1 MFLTPSFPLQS
12 PAHFGLELKER
23 RKNGAYKTCTCQ
35 YCPKMAHMFCTW
47 DVVTTNCLM
56 SISSFSKRSLWG
68 LPYYSSCFLGRFS
81 SSGPAGLP
89 RPHLKPRGDL
99 LGAVVC
105 AFSGGGGQTSVLCVP
120 NCRELPNSAVTR
132 PPTWAQEVAL
142 SMLLL
147 GVGSDLK
154 HGSLQINPLGKWVPS
169 LFPQS
174 YCIRI
179 VAPNRFWSTVFKCS
193 ASCCISDLNFGIF
206 GGNRLLTQPNSA
218 I

>member
-1 MFLTPSFPLQS
+1 MGHIKCVLANTVLRWLTWSVLGMWLQQT
-12 PAHFGLELKER
+12 ALWAL
-23 RKNGAYKTCTCQ
+23 
-35 YCPKMAHMFCTW
+35 
-47 DVVTTNCLM
+47 
-56 SISSFSKRSLWG
+56 SSFSKRSLCR
-68 LPYYSSCFLGRFS
+68 LLDYSSCFLDRFS

-89 RPHLKPRGDL
+89 WPHLKPWGHL
-99 LGAVVC
+99 LGAVIC
-105 AFSGGGGQTSVLCVP
+105 AFSGVGQTSVLCVP
-120 NCRELPNSAVTR
+120 NCRELPNSAITR
-132 PPTWAQEVAL
+132 PHTWPQEVAL

-154 HGSLQINPLGKWVPS
+154 HGSLQINPLRKSVPNI
-169 LFPQS
+169 FPQS

-206 GGNRLLTQPNSA
+206 GGNILFTQPNSA

>member
-23 RKNGAYKTCTCQ
+23 RENGAYKTCTCQ
-35 YCPKMAHMFCTW
+35 YCPKMADRFCTW
-47 DVVTTNCLM
+47 GVVATNCLM
-56 SISSFSKRSLWG
+56 RISSFSKRPLCRLLDCS
-68 LPYYSSCFLGRFS
+68 PCFLGRFS

-89 RPHLKPRGDL
+89 WPHLKPRGDL

-105 AFSGGGGQTSVLCVP
+105 AFSGVGPTSVLCVP
-120 NCRELPNSAVTR
+120 SCRELPNSAVTC

-154 HGSLQINPLGKWVPS
+154 HGSLQINPLRKLVPN

-174 YCIRI
+174 YCICI
-179 VAPNRFWSTVFKCS
+179 VVPNWFWSTVFKCS

-206 GGNRLLTQPNSA
+206 GGNILFTQPNSA

>member
-56 SISSFSKRSLWG
+56 SISSFSKRSLCR

-105 AFSGGGGQTSVLCVP
+105 AFSGGRSELSSLCPQLQRTSKLCC
-120 NCRELPNSAVTR
+120 N
-132 PPTWAQEVAL
+132 PPTH
-142 SMLLL
+142 L
-147 GVGSDLK
+147 GSG
-154 HGSLQINPLGKWVPS
+154 G
-169 LFPQS
+169 
-174 YCIRI
+174 CI
-179 VAPNRFWSTVFKCS
+179 VHAAPWSGV
-193 ASCCISDLNFGIF
+193 
-206 GGNRLLTQPNSA
+206 
-218 I
+218 